1 MAYFTIPRHLR
12 IVSALPMTPTNKI
25 QKHLLRK
32 QGVTADT
39 WEREAAGLSIKRD
52 RAFGIT

>member
-1 MAYFTIPRHLR
+1 MIPRYLR